1 MKKLYYQVPIPAIML
16 EWELWCF
23 SLKKRKMIFQIVY
36 YLHSPLITNMDST
49 LAKALRYAN
58 KQHAEMTKL
67 IMAQQSE
74 IENLVDELDAERVS
88 YTELENESKRV
99 ALERDELAKQI
110 ADLTKE
116 RDELKRQLTVS
127 SGKFVFGTAVASTG
141 KFDFSKPNL

>member
-1 MKKLYYQVPIPAIML
+1 MN
-16 EWELWCF
+16 
-23 SLKKRKMIFQIVY
+23 S
-36 YLHSPLITNMDST
+36 
-49 LAKALRYAN
+49 ALTEALQYAT
-58 KQHAEMTKL
+58 KQHAEMTKV
-67 IMAQQSE
+67 IMGQQSE
-74 IENLVDELDAERVS
+74 IENLVDELDAERVG
-88 YTELENESKRV
+88 YAELENEMKRV